1 MSPGILNSFLKILF
15 AVVVKYIYIYT
26 HVVLLFTVYCYCMV
40 SYSLHVLRDSC
51 TGELYQPNSK
61 CFSRASA
68 TASSG
73 HGNSCPGVRTPQ
85 TKHMLLYLN
94 SNYKT
99 IHELLNCIIGKHCYL
114 CFFTAIGKQ
123 ICRYAVIGR

>member
-1 MSPGILNSFLKILF
+1 MRFCVSWTFKLFFLNI
-15 AVVVKYIYIYT
+15 VCCCCTIYIYIYT

-61 CFSRASA
+61 YFGRASA

-85 TKHMLLYLN
+85 TKHMLL
-94 SNYKT
+94 
-99 IHELLNCIIGKHCYL
+99 
-114 CFFTAIGKQ
+114 
-123 ICRYAVIGR
+123 